1 MLQPVPEQSP
11 SERFDAGFYRRY
23 YRDPQT
29 RVVTPGEMSRRAN
42 FIAAFMRHLE
52 LEVRSILD
60 IGCGLGLLRRQLL
73 RPNDLV
79 ICYDVLQY
87 LDDREAGAAMRNLG
101 QLCGGALH
109 FGVLTREDWDRY
121 CDKRL
126 TDRDV
131 HLRPSDWYRRRLAPS
146 FLNAGSGMFVRRGTI
161 AQLWDLDRL

>member
-1 MLQPVPEQSP
+1 
-11 SERFDAGFYRRY
+11 
-23 YRDPQT
+23 
-29 RVVTPGEMSRRAN
+29 MSRRAN

-73 RPNDLV
+73 RRFPGAQYTGLEVSPYLCERYGWELGSADTYRSRRPYDLV

-101 QLCGGALH
+101 QLCAGALH
-109 FGVLTREDWDRY
+109 FGALTREDWDRY

-131 HLRPSDWYRRRLAPS
+131 HLRPSDWYRRRLAAA

-161 AQLWDLDRL
+161 AQLWDLDRI